1 MNDLIQLKVQNLF
14 ILNSKDFFH
23 KSFFNYYKSFLKP
36 KLKINFSRY
45 YSHECGMDATRFPS
59 RQGCRVWG
67 TKGFCLLLTF
77 QK

>member
-1 MNDLIQLKVQNLF
+1 MSVAWMP
-14 ILNSKDFFH
+14 H
-23 KSFFNYYKSFLKP
+23 VP
-36 KLKINFSRY
+36 
-45 YSHECGMDATRFPS
+45 HT